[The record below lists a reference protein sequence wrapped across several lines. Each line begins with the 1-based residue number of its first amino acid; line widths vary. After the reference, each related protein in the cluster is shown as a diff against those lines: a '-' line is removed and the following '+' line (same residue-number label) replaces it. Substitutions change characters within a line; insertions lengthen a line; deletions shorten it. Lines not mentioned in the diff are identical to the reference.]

1 MPDESPSK
9 RKIDSDELTSVQLK
23 RTKSIAHD
31 DLRQSIVKEITK
43 TFEERILKLEARILK
58 LEEEFPN
65 EEEEKS
71 EEEKEEEKETKKEN
85 AASIDNQQPD
95 RRILNKEPPPLPKR
109 QATFGSNL
117 FSFSPGKITPLN
129 SFNDT
134 NTVPNSPKPVF
145 GATTSFG
152 NMNKL
157 SASSTPEPAKS
168 TITTTSSSSTTLSKP
183 TTSTPATFGS
193 AFGSNTRFSNA
204 FQDSIKKKSFL
215 DKEDDKQ
222 STVDNNNN
230 DKDKEND
237 NNTNNVSKPQEFK
250 QVDLVPV
257 EQTTGEED
265 EISHFNCTAKIF
277 ELNLSK
283 ISEGWKERGVGP
295 LHLDQSKAD
304 KRQIRLV
311 MRSQGLLRV
320 VLNYKITADTEILK
334 GLEASLTPGKFLRL
348 NSVNSEGTP
357 IQYLLKFGS
366 ENLRNEL
373 VDKIDALKEQIKN

>member
-109 QATFGSNL
+109 QATFGSNS

-168 TITTTSSSSTTLSKP
+168 TITTTSSSSTTL
-183 TTSTPATFGS
+183 
-193 AFGSNTRFSNA
+193 
-204 FQDSIKKKSFL
+204 
-215 DKEDDKQ
+215 
-222 STVDNNNN
+222 
-230 DKDKEND
+230 
-237 NNTNNVSKPQEFK
+237 
-250 QVDLVPV
+250 
-257 EQTTGEED
+257 
-265 EISHFNCTAKIF
+265 
-277 ELNLSK
+277 
-283 ISEGWKERGVGP
+283 
-295 LHLDQSKAD
+295 
-304 KRQIRLV
+304 
-311 MRSQGLLRV
+311 
-320 VLNYKITADTEILK
+320 
-334 GLEASLTPGKFLRL
+334 
-348 NSVNSEGTP
+348 
-357 IQYLLKFGS
+357 
-366 ENLRNEL
+366 
-373 VDKIDALKEQIKN
+373 